1 MDRWSDTIYHL
12 VQADYFVNPICILN
26 MAKLHG
32 FDKRRPEEEMN
43 VSNKPDNFLNDSID
57 CFVWLPIAYCDENT
71 QIHKLSEDELAIML
85 RDIPGE
91 GG

>member
-1 MDRWSDTIYHL
+1 
-12 VQADYFVNPICILN
+12 
-26 MAKLHG
+26 
-32 FDKRRPEEEMN
+32 MN

-71 QIHKLSEDELAIML
+71 QIHRLSEDELAVML